1 MTISVVIIDDHTLV
15 RQGVVSLIQAEPDLV
30 VVGEASSIA
39 EGEALLASTRADV
52 MLVDVSL
59 PDGNGI
65 ELTRS
70 VREQSPTMGIVVLTM
85 HNDDETLLSALDA
98 GASALVLKSAS
109 SEEVV
114 DAVRRAAV
122 APDAFS
128 ASGLAGAMRRHQ
140 AAAMARPQLTPRE
153 QAGPPAPG
161 CRRLRGRRGEGA
173 LHERVNRQD
182 PHRQGVRQAGRAQPR
197 CRHHGRR
204 PTRTCQRRGPSR
216 IKLTLTPQRIP
227 RSRLRTSV
235 GGFKLPGSLLVE
247 PVGSTCC

>member
-15 RQGVVSLIQAEPDLV
+15 RQGVVSLIQAEPDLM

-65 ELTRS
+65 ELTRI
-70 VREQSPTMGIVVLTM
+70 VREKTPTMGIVVLTM

-98 GASALVLKSAS
+98 GASSLVLKSAS
-109 SEEVV
+109 SDEVV
-114 DAVRRAAV
+114 DAVRRAAM

-140 AAAMARPQLTPRE
+140 AAALARPQLTPRE
-153 QAGPPAPG
+153 QEVLQHLAAGGSVAEVAKSLYMSESTVKTHIGKVYDKLGVHNRAAVIMAAVRLGLVKDVAPAP
-161 CRRLRGRRGEGA
+161 
-173 LHERVNRQD
+173 N
-182 PHRQGVRQAGRAQPR
+182 
-197 CRHHGRR
+197 
-204 PTRTCQRRGPSR
+204 
-216 IKLTLTPQRIP
+216 
-227 RSRLRTSV
+227 
-235 GGFKLPGSLLVE
+235 
-247 PVGSTCC
+247 

>member
-70 VREQSPTMGIVVLTM
+70 VREQSQTMGIVVLTM

-128 ASGLAGAMRRHQ
+128 ATGLAGAMRRHQ

-153 QAGPPAPG
+153 QEVLQHLAAGGSVADVAKALYMSESTVKTHIGKVYDKLGVHNRAAVIMAAVRLGLVKDVAPA
-161 CRRLRGRRGEGA
+161 A
-173 LHERVNRQD
+173 
-182 PHRQGVRQAGRAQPR
+182 
-197 CRHHGRR
+197 
-204 PTRTCQRRGPSR
+204 S
-216 IKLTLTPQRIP
+216 
-227 RSRLRTSV
+227 S
-235 GGFKLPGSLLVE
+235 
-247 PVGSTCC
+247 

>member
-128 ASGLAGAMRRHQ
+128 ATGLAGAMRRHQ

-153 QAGPPAPG
+153 QEVLQHLAAGGSVADVAKALYMSESTVKTHIGKVYDKLGVHNRAAVIMAAVRLGLVKDVAPA
-161 CRRLRGRRGEGA
+161 A
-173 LHERVNRQD
+173 
-182 PHRQGVRQAGRAQPR
+182 
-197 CRHHGRR
+197 
-204 PTRTCQRRGPSR
+204 S
-216 IKLTLTPQRIP
+216 
-227 RSRLRTSV
+227 S
-235 GGFKLPGSLLVE
+235 
-247 PVGSTCC
+247 

>member
-153 QAGPPAPG
+153 QEVLQHLAAGGSVADVAKALYMSESTVKTHIGKVYDKLGVHNRAAVIMAAVRLGLVKDVAPA
-161 CRRLRGRRGEGA
+161 A
-173 LHERVNRQD
+173 SN
-182 PHRQGVRQAGRAQPR
+182 
-197 CRHHGRR
+197 
-204 PTRTCQRRGPSR
+204 
-216 IKLTLTPQRIP
+216 
-227 RSRLRTSV
+227 
-235 GGFKLPGSLLVE
+235 
-247 PVGSTCC
+247 

>member
-70 VREQSPTMGIVVLTM
+70 VREQSATMGIVVLTM

-114 DAVRRAAV
+114 DAVRRASV

-128 ASGLAGAMRRHQ
+128 ATGLAGAMRRHQ

-153 QAGPPAPG
+153 QEVLLHLAAGGSVADVAKALYMSESTVKTHIGKVYDKLGVHNRAAVIMAAVRLGLVKDVAPA
-161 CRRLRGRRGEGA
+161 A
-173 LHERVNRQD
+173 
-182 PHRQGVRQAGRAQPR
+182 
-197 CRHHGRR
+197 
-204 PTRTCQRRGPSR
+204 S
-216 IKLTLTPQRIP
+216 
-227 RSRLRTSV
+227 S
-235 GGFKLPGSLLVE
+235 
-247 PVGSTCC
+247 